1 MKAIIIGATGMTG
14 SLLVSKLEKLK
25 EFKSITALVRR
36 EMKSDTGTIYKNIN
50 FEDLTALKIKA
61 DAAFSCLGTTI
72 KSAGSRENFRK
83 ADFTY
88 NLDFAR
94 MCRKNG
100 IERFILLSAI
110 GADPDSKIFY
120 NRTKGELEKEIK
132 AIGFK
137 YLTIIRPSLLEGPR
151 KEWRTGE
158 FIARKIMKIFNP
170 LLMGNFKKYRSVSID
185 DITDI
190 MIKESFREEPGIKI
204 IENNEIVERGSRP

>member
-14 SLLVSKLEKLK
+14 SLLLSKLETTKK
-25 EFKSITALVRR
+25 FNSITALVRR
-36 EMKSDTGTIYKNIN
+36 EIKSDTGILYKTIN
-50 FEDLTALKIKA
+50 FEDLPGLKLKA

-72 KSAGSRENFRK
+72 KSAGSKENFRK
-83 ADFTY
+83 VDFTY
-88 NLDFAR
+88 NLDFAG

-100 IERFILLSAI
+100 IERFILLSAL

-120 NRTKGELEKEIK
+120 NRIKGELEKEVK
-132 AIGFK
+132 SIGFK

-170 LLMGNFKKYRSVSID
+170 LLAGNLKKYRSVSID

-190 MIKESFREEPGIKI
+190 MIKESFRKEPGIII
-204 IENNEIVERGSRP
+204 IENDEIISRSSRT